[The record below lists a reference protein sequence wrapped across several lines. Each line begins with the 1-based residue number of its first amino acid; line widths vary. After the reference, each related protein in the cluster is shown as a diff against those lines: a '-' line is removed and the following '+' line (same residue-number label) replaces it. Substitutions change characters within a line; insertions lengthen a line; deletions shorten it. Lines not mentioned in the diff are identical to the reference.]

1 MSQSANTDT
10 PATPVTA
17 DNSTDLEF
25 ILDLFKNS
33 NIPFQRKDSLW
44 GKDQEDVKVVLMID
58 LPFPKKAEADE
69 PEATMEW
76 IFKNQ
81 EIHDMNVYA
90 QPGPPPEPLNP
101 PEQSYMSDFAARLGL
116 PVHSPDEMLGYFK

>member
-1 MSQSANTDT
+1 MSQSANAAT
-10 PATPVTA
+10 PATA
-17 DNSTDLEF
+17 DTSTDLQF

-33 NIPFQRKDSLW
+33 NIPFQRKDSIW
-44 GKDQEDVKVVLMID
+44 ANDSQDARVVLLID
-58 LPFPKKAEADE
+58 LPFPKKSESDE

-81 EIHDMNVYA
+81 DIHDMNVYA

-101 PEQSYMSDFAARLGL
+101 PEHSFMSDFSGRLGQ
-116 PVHSPDEMLGYFK
+116 PVHAPDDLLGYFK